1 MPIELP
7 PGTAT
12 HSNDSAP
19 DTSNRQ
25 LLLLGGLFLAFVV
38 GLIWLVIVVIT
49 NLVLLLPPSVEQ
61 QLGAVIVPAFE
72 QQAQPSPT
80 QDTLNQML
88 DSLEKHLPDD
98 KRRNFQVLYIP
109 QDVINA
115 IAIPGDRVIIY
126 KGLLAEAGSENE
138 VMMVLGHELG
148 HFVNR
153 DHLRGIGRGLA
164 IQLLLA
170 VFLGDPGAVQNVAIS
185 GAASISQARFSQ
197 EQELKADEVGITL
210 LERHY
215 GQVAGA
221 TDFFERIGKL
231 PGANIAFL
239 STHPAPKRRVVKLQR
254 LAEKR
259 GYAIGNKTPLPAS
272 LDVDKPASLDVD
284 K

>member
-7 PGTAT
+7 PGTAA
-12 HSNDSAP
+12 HSEDSSP

-25 LLLLGGLFLAFVV
+25 LLVIGGLFLAFVV
-38 GLIWLVIVVIT
+38 GLIWLFVTLIT

-61 QLGAVIVPAFE
+61 QLGAVMVPAFE
-72 QQAQPSPT
+72 QQAKSSPT
-80 QDTLNQML
+80 QDTLNQLL
-88 DSLEKHLPDD
+88 DSLEQHLPAD
-98 KRRNFQVLYIP
+98 KRRDYRVLYIP
-109 QDVINA
+109 QDVVNA

-170 VFLGDPGAVQNVAIS
+170 VFLGDAGAIQNVAIS
-185 GAASISQARFSQ
+185 GVARISQARFSQ
-197 EQELKADEVGITL
+197 AQELKADEVGLTL
-210 LERHY
+210 LAQHY

-221 TDFFERIGKL
+221 TDFFERISRL

-239 STHPAPKRRVVKLQR
+239 STHPAPRKRVAELRR
-254 LAEKR
+254 LIRQR
-259 GYAIGNKTPLPAS
+259 GYAMGTKVPLPPA
-272 LDVDKPASLDVD
+272 LAVGDK
-284 K
+284 